1 MQAAWVAGKPGRP
14 VSVVLVTGADRGI
27 GNALCRAYHARGDA
41 VVAACLDDSAALRAL
56 GLRVEP
62 GVDVTSDEAVQGLA
76 SRLAATGTAL
86 DVLVNNAGIAVP
98 DTLGALDYDV
108 IRRQVEVNAL
118 GPLRVT
124 EALLERLKPGAT
136 VAFVTSRI
144 GSLGDNRSGGLYGY
158 RISKCAA
165 NMVAVNLAHDL
176 GKRGIAAL
184 VLHPGMVA
192 TAMTFDDER
201 NEARPPEE
209 AAAALIERIDRV
221 EPPEPGAQPHFW
233 HAPERTIIPW

>member
-1 MQAAWVAGKPGRP
+1 M
-14 VSVVLVTGADRGI
+14 I
-27 GNALCRAYHARGDA
+27 
-41 VVAACLDDSAALRAL
+41 AACLGDSDELRAL
-56 GLRVEP
+56 GIRVEP

-76 SRLAATGTAL
+76 QRLARADTTIDL
-86 DVLVNNAGIAVP
+86 LINNAGIAER
-98 DTLGALDYDV
+98 DALGALDYDA
-108 IRRQVEVNAL
+108 IRRQLEVNTL

-124 EALLERLKPGAT
+124 EALLERLKPGST
-136 VAFVTSRI
+136 VAFITSRI
-144 GSLGDNRSGGLYGY
+144 GSLGDNQSGGLYGY

-176 GKRGIAAL
+176 AKRGVSTV

-201 NEARPPEE
+201 HEARPPED

-221 EPPEPGAQPHFW
+221 EPVEPGAQPAFW

>member
-1 MQAAWVAGKPGRP
+1 M
-14 VSVVLVTGADRGI
+14 SVVLVTGADRGI
-27 GNALCRAYHARGDA
+27 GNALCRACHARGDD
-41 VVAACLDDSAALRAL
+41 VIAACLGDSDELRAL
-56 GLRVEP
+56 GIRVEP

-76 SRLAATGTAL
+76 GRLAATGRVL
-86 DVLVNNAGIAVP
+86 DLLINNAGIAER
-98 DTLGALDYDV
+98 DSLGALDYDA
-108 IRRQVEVNAL
+108 IRRQFEVNTL

-124 EALLERLKPGAT
+124 EAFLERLKPGSK
-136 VAFVTSRI
+136 VAFITSRI
-144 GSLGDNRSGGLYGY
+144 GSLGDNQSGGLYGY

-176 GKRGIAAL
+176 AKRGIAAV

-201 NEARPPEE
+201 HEARPPED
-209 AAAALIERIDRV
+209 AAAALIERIDQVERV
-221 EPPEPGAQPHFW
+221 EPGTPPAFW

>member
-1 MQAAWVAGKPGRP
+1 M
-14 VSVVLVTGADRGI
+14 SVVLVTGADRGI
-27 GNALCRAYHARGDA
+27 GNALCRACHARGDD
-41 VVAACLDDSAALRAL
+41 VIAACLGDSDELRAL
-56 GLRVEP
+56 GIRVEP
-62 GVDVTSDEAVQGLA
+62 GVDVTSDEVVQGLA
-76 SRLAATGTAL
+76 RADTTIAL
-86 DVLVNNAGIAVP
+86 LINNAGIAER
-98 DTLGALDYDV
+98 DALGALDYDA
-108 IRRQVEVNAL
+108 IRQQLEVNTL

-124 EALLERLKPGAT
+124 EALLERLKPGST
-136 VAFVTSRI
+136 VAFITSRI
-144 GSLGDNRSGGLYGY
+144 GSLGDNQSGGLYGY

-176 GKRGIAAL
+176 AKRGIAAV

-201 NEARPPEE
+201 HEARPPED

-221 EPPEPGAQPHFW
+221 EPTEPGAQPAFW

>member
-1 MQAAWVAGKPGRP
+1 M
-14 VSVVLVTGADRGI
+14 STVLVTGADRGI
-27 GNALCRAYHARGDA
+27 GNALCRAYHARGDH
-41 VVAACLDDSAALRAL
+41 VIAACLGDSNELRAL
-56 GLRVEP
+56 GIRVEP
-62 GVDVTSDEAVQGLA
+62 GVDVTSDEAVQALA
-76 SRLAATGTAL
+76 ERLAGTDTML
-86 DVLVNNAGIAVP
+86 DLLINNAGIAER
-98 DTLGALDYDV
+98 DSLGALDYDA
-108 IRRQVEVNAL
+108 IRRQIEVNTL

-124 EALLERLKPGAT
+124 EALLGQLKPGST
-136 VAFVTSRI
+136 VAFITSRI

-176 GKRGIAAL
+176 GKRGIAA
-184 VLHPGMVA
+184 VILHPGMVA

-201 NEARPPEE
+201 HEARPPED

-221 EPPEPGAQPHFW
+221 EPTEPGAQPAFW

>member
-1 MQAAWVAGKPGRP
+1 M
-14 VSVVLVTGADRGI
+14 SVVLVTGADRGI
-27 GNALCRAYHARGDA
+27 GNALCRAYHARGET
-41 VVAACLDDSAALRAL
+41 VIAACLEESDELRAL
-56 GLRVEP
+56 GVRVEP
-62 GVDVTSDEAVQGLA
+62 GVDVTSDEAVRGLA
-76 SRLAATGTAL
+76 ERLADSGTTL
-86 DVLVNNAGIAVP
+86 DLLINNAGIAER
-98 DTLGALDYDV
+98 DSLGALDYDA
-108 IRRQVEVNAL
+108 IRRQFEVNTL

-124 EALLERLKPGAT
+124 EALLERLKPGST
-136 VAFVTSRI
+136 VAFITSRI
-144 GSLGDNRSGGLYGY
+144 GSLGDNQSGGLYGY

-176 GKRGIAAL
+176 AKRGIAAV

-201 NEARPPEE
+201 HEARPPED

-221 EPPEPGAQPHFW
+221 ELAEPGAQPAFW

>member
-1 MQAAWVAGKPGRP
+1 M
-14 VSVVLVTGADRGI
+14 SVVLVTGADRGI
-27 GNALCRAYHARGDA
+27 GNALCRAYRERGDT
-41 VVAACLDDSAALRAL
+41 VIAACLGDSEELRTL
-56 GLRVEP
+56 GIRVEP

-76 SRLAATGTAL
+76 RRLADAGTVL
-86 DVLVNNAGIAVP
+86 DLLINNAGIAER
-98 DTLGALDYDV
+98 DALGALDFDA
-108 IRRQVEVNAL
+108 IRRQLEVNTL

-124 EALLERLKPGAT
+124 EALLDRLKPGST
-136 VAFVTSRI
+136 VAFITSRI
-144 GSLGDNRSGGLYGY
+144 GSLGDNHSGGLYGY

-176 GKRGIAAL
+176 GKRGIAAV

-201 NEARPPEE
+201 HEARPPEE
-209 AAAALIERIDRV
+209 AATALIERIDRV
-221 EPPEPGAQPHFW
+221 EQAEPGAQPAFW

>member
-1 MQAAWVAGKPGRP
+1 M
-14 VSVVLVTGADRGI
+14 STVLVTGADRGI
-27 GNALCRAYHARGDA
+27 GNALCRACHARGEN
-41 VVAACLDDSAALRAL
+41 VIAACLEESNELRAL
-56 GLRVEP
+56 GIRVEP
-62 GVDVTSDEAVQGLA
+62 GVDVTSDQAAQGLA
-76 SRLAATGTAL
+76 ERLADSGTSL
-86 DVLVNNAGIAVP
+86 DLLINNAGIAER
-98 DTLGALDYDV
+98 DALGAFDYDA
-108 IRRQVEVNAL
+108 IRRQFEVNTL

-124 EALLERLKPGAT
+124 EALLGRLKPGSR
-136 VAFVTSRI
+136 VAFITSRI
-144 GSLGDNRSGGLYGY
+144 GSLGDNHSGGLYGY

-176 GKRGIAAL
+176 GKRGIAAV

-201 NEARPPEE
+201 HEARPPEE

-221 EPPEPGAQPHFW
+221 EPAEPGAQPAFW

>member
-1 MQAAWVAGKPGRP
+1 M
-14 VSVVLVTGADRGI
+14 SVVLVTGAERGI
-27 GNALCRAYHARGDA
+27 GNALCRAFHARGDT
-41 VVAACLDDSAALRAL
+41 VVATCLEESDELRAL
-56 GLRVEP
+56 GARVEP
-62 GVDVTSDEAVQGLA
+62 GVDVTSDEAVRGLA
-76 SRLAATGTAL
+76 WRLADTGTDL
-86 DVLVNNAGIAVP
+86 DLLINNAGIAEQ
-98 DTLGALDYDV
+98 DTLGALDYDA
-108 IRRQVEVNAL
+108 IRRQLEVNAL

-124 EALLERLKPGAT
+124 EALLGRLKPGST

-176 GKRGIAAL
+176 AKKGIAAV

-192 TAMTFDDER
+192 TGMTFDDER
-201 NEARPPEE
+201 HEARPAEE

-221 EPPEPGAQPHFW
+221 EPAEPGTQPAFW

>member
-1 MQAAWVAGKPGRP
+1 M
-14 VSVVLVTGADRGI
+14 STVLVTGADRGI
-27 GNALCRAYHARGDA
+27 GNALCRAYHARGET
-41 VVAACLDDSAALRAL
+41 VIAACLEESDALRAL
-56 GLRVEP
+56 GIRVEP
-62 GVDVTSDEAVQGLA
+62 GVDVTSDDAVRGLA
-76 SRLAATGTAL
+76 ERLANSRTSL
-86 DVLVNNAGIAVP
+86 DLLINNAGIAER
-98 DTLGALDYDV
+98 DALGALDYDA
-108 IRRQVEVNAL
+108 IRRQIEVNTL

-124 EALLERLKPGAT
+124 EALLSRLEPEAR
-136 VAFVTSRI
+136 VAFITSRI

-176 GKRGIAAL
+176 GKRGIAAV

-201 NEARPPEE
+201 HEARSPED

-221 EPPEPGAQPHFW
+221 EPTEPGAQPAFW

>member
-1 MQAAWVAGKPGRP
+1 M
-14 VSVVLVTGADRGI
+14 SVVLVTGADRGI
-27 GNALCRAYHARGDA
+27 GNALCRAYRARGDT
-41 VVAACLDDSAALRAL
+41 VIAACLGDSEELRAL
-56 GLRVEP
+56 GLKVEP
-62 GVDVTSDEAVQGLA
+62 GVDVTSDEAVQSLA
-76 SRLAATGTAL
+76 RRLAETGTVL
-86 DVLVNNAGIAVP
+86 DLLINNAGIAEP
-98 DTLGALDYDV
+98 DALGALDYDA
-108 IRRQVEVNAL
+108 IRRQLEVNAL

-124 EALLERLKPGAT
+124 EALLGRLKPGST
-136 VAFVTSRI
+136 VAFITSRI

-176 GKRGIAAL
+176 GKRGIAAV

-201 NEARPPEE
+201 RHARTPED
-209 AAAALIERIDRV
+209 AAAHLIERIDLA
-221 EPPEPGAQPHFW
+221 EPGAAPAFW

>member
-1 MQAAWVAGKPGRP
+1 M
-14 VSVVLVTGADRGI
+14 SVVLVTGADHGI
-27 GNALCRAYHARGDA
+27 GNALCRACHARGDD
-41 VVAACLDDSAALRAL
+41 VIAACLGDSDELRAL
-56 GLRVEP
+56 GIRVEP

-76 SRLAATGTAL
+76 QRLARADTTIDL
-86 DVLVNNAGIAVP
+86 LINNAGIAEP
-98 DTLGALDYDV
+98 DTLGALDYDA
-108 IRRQVEVNAL
+108 IRRQLEVNTL

-124 EALLERLKPGAT
+124 EALLGRLKPGST
-136 VAFVTSRI
+136 VAFITSRI
-144 GSLGDNRSGGLYGY
+144 GSLGDNQSGGLYGY

-176 GKRGIAAL
+176 AKRGVAAV

-201 NEARPPEE
+201 QEARPPED
-209 AAAALIERIDRV
+209 AAATLIERIDRV
-221 EPPEPGAQPHFW
+221 EPVEPGAQPAFW

>member
-1 MQAAWVAGKPGRP
+1 M
-14 VSVVLVTGADRGI
+14 SVVLVTGADRGI
-27 GNALCRAYHARGDA
+27 GNALCRAFHARGDD
-41 VVAACLDDSAALRAL
+41 VIAACLGDSDELRAL
-56 GLRVEP
+56 GVRVEP
-62 GVDVTSDEAVQGLA
+62 GVDVTSDEAVRGLA
-76 SRLAATGTAL
+76 GRLAGTDTAIDL
-86 DVLVNNAGIAVP
+86 LVNNAGIAER
-98 DTLGALDYDV
+98 DRLGALDYDT
-108 IRRQVEVNAL
+108 IRRQIEVNTL

-124 EALLERLKPGAT
+124 EALLERLKPGST
-136 VAFVTSRI
+136 VAFITSRI

-176 GKRGIAAL
+176 AKRGIAAV

-192 TAMTFDDER
+192 TAMTFEDER
-201 NEARPPEE
+201 HEAGPPED

-221 EPPEPGAQPHFW
+221 EPVEPGAQPAFW

>member
-1 MQAAWVAGKPGRP
+1 M
-14 VSVVLVTGADRGI
+14 SVVLVTGADSGI
-27 GNALCRAYHARGDA
+27 GNALCRALHARGDT
-41 VVAACLDDSAALRAL
+41 VVAACLGNSDELRAL
-56 GLRVEP
+56 GVRVEP
-62 GVDVTSDEAVQGLA
+62 GVDVTSDGAVRGLA
-76 SRLAATGTAL
+76 QRLADAGTDL
-86 DVLVNNAGIAVP
+86 DLLINNAGIAAQ
-98 DTLGALDYDV
+98 DALGALDYDA
-108 IRRQVEVNAL
+108 IRRQLEVNAL

-124 EALLERLKPGAT
+124 EALLGRLKPGAT
-136 VAFVTSRI
+136 VAFITSRI

-176 GKRGIAAL
+176 ARRGIAAV

-192 TAMTFDDER
+192 TGMTFDDER
-201 NEARPPEE
+201 HEARPAAE

-221 EPPEPGAQPHFW
+221 EPAEPGAQPAFW